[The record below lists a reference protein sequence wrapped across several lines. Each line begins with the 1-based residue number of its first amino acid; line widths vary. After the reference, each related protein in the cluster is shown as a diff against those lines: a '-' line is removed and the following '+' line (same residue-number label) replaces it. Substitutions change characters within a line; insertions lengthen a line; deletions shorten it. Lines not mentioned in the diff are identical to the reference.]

1 MLLVVAA
8 CAWMLVD
15 ANPCG
20 NVKIRKRADGTKVVR
35 KSFVTL
41 LSRRNV
47 TRRKCKANRW
57 SGLTRQE
64 AYEIEVSVL
73 ERLRGRE
80 VPGCPGRYVPQL
92 LARYDQNL
100 TFVQTW
106 DGVPLSQKYPIAEF
120 NRAFCDLSR
129 EYVSSGVDTKLLL
142 VPCVATTVTP

>member
-1 MLLVVAA
+1 MAPPRRVLVIIVAA
-8 CAWMLVD
+8 CELITLVNG
-15 ANPCG
+15 NPCG

-80 VPGCPGRYVPQL
+80 VPDCPGRYVPKL

-106 DGVPLSQKYPIAEF
+106 DGVPLSQKYPISEF
-120 NRAFCDLSR
+120 NKKFCDLPR
-129 EYVSSGVDTKLLL
+129 DYVSSGVDTNY
-142 VPCVATTVTP
+142 

>member
-1 MLLVVAA
+1 MAPPRRVLVIIVAA
-8 CAWMLVD
+8 CALTLAR

-64 AYEIEVSVL
+64 AYDIEVSVL
-73 ERLRGRE
+73 ERLRDRE
-80 VPGCPGRYVPQL
+80 VPGCPGRYVPRL
-92 LARYDQNL
+92 LARYD
-100 TFVQTW
+100 
-106 DGVPLSQKYPIAEF
+106 G
-120 NRAFCDLSR
+120 RA
-129 EYVSSGVDTKLLL
+129 G
-142 VPCVATTVTP
+142 

>member
-1 MLLVVAA
+1 MAPPRRVLVIIVAA
-8 CAWMLVD
+8 CALRTLAS

-64 AYEIEVSVL
+64 AYEVEVSVL

-80 VPGCPGRYVPQL
+80 VPGCPGRYVPRL
-92 LARYDQNL
+92 LARYDGNL

-106 DGVPLSQKYPIAEF
+106 DGVPLSQKYPISEF
-120 NRAFCDLSR
+120 NRKFCDLSR
-129 EYVSSGVDTKLLL
+129 DYVSSGVDTNY
-142 VPCVATTVTP
+142 